1 MQNSE
6 VEIAVLRAFE
16 TILDAQL
23 KAVRRLLSNG
33 TEPQEPKRTGMSQIE
48 LAYDILKRAAKPLHV
63 SDIIDRV
70 EKVHGRRL
78 DRESVV
84 SALVKKVQR
93 GDRFIRTGKNEF
105 AVKEDR

>member
-1 MQNSE
+1 MQKN
-6 VEIAVLRAFE
+6 EIELAVLRVFE
-16 TILDAQL
+16 SILDAQL
-23 KAVRRLLSNG
+23 KAVRRLLSND
-33 TEPQEPKRTGMSQIE
+33 TQPREPKHAGRSQID
-48 LAYDILKRAAKPLHV
+48 LVYDILQRAAKPLHV

-105 AVKEDR
+105 AVKEVH